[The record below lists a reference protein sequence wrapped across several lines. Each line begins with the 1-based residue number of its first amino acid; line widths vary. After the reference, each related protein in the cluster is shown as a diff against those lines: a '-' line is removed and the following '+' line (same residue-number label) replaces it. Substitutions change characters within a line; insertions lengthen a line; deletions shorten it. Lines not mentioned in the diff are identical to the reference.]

1 MTQPSAP
8 PQLPGVDDRP
18 EPPFPAALVEEM
30 LRMFARA
37 VRAHQLYLHN
47 NPTYLKALDNLR
59 ATFAPIWSHTDE
71 VTIEVTDTQLRWE
84 GLVVIN
90 EPDKTTDALPWV
102 LYKDGIRELQLMRG
116 VEESEVVAL
125 VDIVSRVRKALPD
138 EDDLLT
144 LLWEQEFAQVRYRYV
159 DMVLEGV
166 APLDASDLAHQDRLV
181 DPQQVQ
187 EPPQETILPSGVV
200 NLDDFDATLYF
211 LDEHEVEYLRDAVAA
226 EYAADLRGNV
236 VFMLLDVYE
245 VQTDPAIRE
254 EIVRVL
260 DNLLVQLL
268 AAGRLRTVALLLR
281 EVNVAANRAREIAPA
296 QREQLLTLPNRMSEP
311 EALSQLLQSLDERA
325 DLPEQGDLNELF
337 DQLRVTALGTIFAW
351 LGRLQD
357 PRVRAQLEAAA
368 QRLAASNT
376 AELVRLIGA
385 PEREVALEAVRR
397 SGAMR
402 AAAAVPALS
411 RLTGHQEGGVR
422 LAAVQAL
429 GEIGTPGALQQ
440 LERAIDDPSREVR
453 VAAARAFAARAHKP
467 VLARLEAAIKA
478 KRLGDADLTEKMAIF
493 EAYGAMCGEAGI
505 PLLDG
510 LLNGKGI
517 FGRREDAELRACAAR
532 ALGQVGSNAAIE
544 SLRRA
549 AADKEILVRN
559 AVNRA
564 LRGGTE

>member
-1 MTQPSAP
+1 
-8 PQLPGVDDRP
+8 
-18 EPPFPAALVEEM
+18 
-30 LRMFARA
+30 
-37 VRAHQLYLHN
+37 
-47 NPTYLKALDNLR
+47 
-59 ATFAPIWSHTDE
+59 
-71 VTIEVTDTQLRWE
+71 
-84 GLVVIN
+84 
-90 EPDKTTDALPWV
+90 
-102 LYKDGIRELQLMRG
+102 MRG

-296 QREQLLTLPNRMSEP
+296 QRDQLLTLPNRMSEP